1 MSDALPELHAD
12 RLRAFLAVAREH
24 GFSKAAR
31 ALGQTQSSISQA
43 VRALEDELGEPLFVR
58 DVRDTQLTEA
68 GSILAEH
75 AERAFSEIARAR
87 EALFALR
94 NLTRGTL
101 RVGTSDTLATYVLPA
116 VFGLFRGRYP
126 GVELKLDNRPSPAIA
141 ERVAERE
148 VDLGVISLPLPS
160 ALRIRGRPAS
170 EVLRFEPLC
179 SQEDVLICP
188 PSHRLAGRT
197 GVKLEELA
205 DEVLVLLDRTTAT
218 RALVE
223 ASFAARGLVPRVGME
238 MSSVEVVKRLVE
250 LSFGLSIVPALSAR
264 RELSQGSLCAVRLE
278 DENSTRQVGLI
289 TSTHGP
295 LSHASRAFVEVLR
308 SELRETRALP

>member
-1 MSDALPELHAD
+1 MASDLPELHAD

-31 ALGQTQSSISQA
+31 ALGQTQSSVSQA

-68 GSILAEH
+68 GRILAEH
-75 AERAFSEIARAR
+75 AERAFFEIARAR

-101 RVGTSDTLATYVLPA
+101 RVGTSDTLATYLLPA
-116 VFGLFRGRYP
+116 VFGVFRAKYP

-148 VDLGVISLPLPS
+148 VDLGVVSLPLPET
-160 ALRIRGRPAS
+160 LRLQGRPAGD
-170 EVLRFEPLC
+170 VLRVEVLC
-179 SQEDVLICP
+179 SQKDVLICP
-188 PSHRLAGRT
+188 PQHRFRGRSTVSLA
-197 GVKLEELA
+197 ELA
-205 DEVLVLLDRTTAT
+205 EETLVLLDRTTAT
-218 RALVE
+218 RALIE
-223 ASFAARGLVPRVGME
+223 DAFAERGLVPKVGME

-250 LSFGLSIVPALSAR
+250 LSFGLSIVPELSAR
-264 RELSQGSLCAVRLE
+264 RELEQGSLCAVSLE
-278 DENSTRQVGLI
+278 GPSSERRVGLI

-308 SELRETRALP
+308 SELQRAE